1 MMERGS
7 ILWLVLLGV
16 IIIAAP
22 CAAEIQYNDGGTYD
36 IATTINDNVWVDW
49 ETPGMGTTVNVLA
62 GGEIPI

>member
-1 MMERGS
+1 MCIRDR
-7 ILWLVLLGV
+7 
-16 IIIAAP
+16 
-22 CAAEIQYNDGGTYD
+22 AEIQYNDGGTYD